1 MYFEK
6 YLKILKLLWKKNILY
21 YIIKREVSHEGSDSM
36 HKYLRSIGF
45 KSLTKKKN
53 LDVILNDIIENPD
66 NKVITED
73 AEGNVFAELSKEYGE
88 YIGIAVRGEYIED
101 EFQMDC
107 YYPYFI
113 GSGITTE
120 EKVEVEKHSDRDA
133 YAGICDE
140 LRIGVTLIFYL
151 QNVIEYLKET
161 RSLTK
166 RIPVNTTLSAL
177 STGGKIVFP
186 IYKNESQIK
195 SGENYNRKRSHLIAA
210 ARDGDEEAIESLTL
224 EDIDTY
230 SMISRRV
237 MKEDILSIVDTYF
250 MPYGIES
257 DQYSIMGEILNCY
270 TVENDIT
277 SEKSYVMTV
286 ESNNLIFDVCINK
299 EDLLG
304 EPAIGR
310 RFKGTIW
317 MQGKIN
323 YHI

>member
-1 MYFEK
+1 M
-6 YLKILKLLWKKNILY
+6 Y
-21 YIIKREVSHEGSDSM
+21 YIIKREVSHEGSDNM
-36 HKYLRSIGF
+36 HSYLRSIGF
-45 KSLTKKKN
+45 KNLVKKKD
-53 LDVILNDIIENPD
+53 LDLLIEDIIKNPD
-66 NKVITED
+66 NKIITED
-73 AEGNVFAELSKEYGE
+73 ARGNVFAELSKEYGE
-88 YIGIAVRGEYIED
+88 SIGIAVRGEYIED
-101 EFQMDC
+101 EFQMDY

-120 EKVEVEKHSDRDA
+120 EKVEVEKHSDKEA

-151 QNVIEYLKET
+151 QNVVEYLQEAGSAT
-161 RSLTK
+161 RK
-166 RIPVNTTLSAL
+166 IPVNATLSAL
-177 STGGKIVFP
+177 STNGKIVFP

-195 SGENYNRKRSHLIAA
+195 NGENYNQKRNHLIAA
-210 ARDGDEEAIESLTL
+210 ARDGDEDAIESLTL

-230 SMISRRV
+230 SMVSRRV

-257 DQYSIMGEILNCY
+257 DQYSIMGEILNVY
-270 TVENDIT
+270 TVENNMT
-277 SEKSYVMTV
+277 SEKSYVMTI
-286 ESNNLIFDVCINK
+286 ESNNLIFDVCINQ

-317 MQGKIN
+317 MQGRIN